1 MPATLTPTGSL
12 AELIKELV
20 LLEKTV
26 HPDLRVYDWQP
37 VDPELPAIFNWL
49 APSTFEIRDQMRWR
63 DSVVIIA
70 RLAVDHSDEGE
81 DMRSLVEY
89 ADAFRDVID
98 DALYNFHPVGGKA
111 IWADRTG
118 MNMAQFEFNAVT
130 ALGIEFPLQFRLDRR
145 IEPNA

>member
-1 MPATLTPTGSL
+1 MAGTLTPTGSL
-12 AELIKELV
+12 AQLIKELV
-20 LLEKTV
+20 EIEKTV
-26 HPDLRVYDWQP
+26 HDDLRVYDWQP
-37 VDPELPAIFNWL
+37 IEPELPAIFNWL

-63 DSVVIIA
+63 DGVVIIA
-70 RLAVDHSDEGE
+70 RVAVDHNDD
-81 DMRSLVEY
+81 DMHRLVDY

-111 IWADRTG
+111 IWAERTG

-130 ALGIEFPLQFRLDRR
+130 ALGIEFPLLFRLDRR